1 MEHVVQQLRD
11 IVRRIAEVQNL
22 GAAQR
27 YREITRS
34 SEREIAKSLLH
45 ERRLRAKIDFGEGLL
60 GEPGWDI
67 LLDLYVRQ
75 ESHDPV
81 SIKSACI
88 ASGVPP
94 TTALRWINVLEQAG
108 LVEREKDASDARRSF
123 VHLSP
128 RGESLMGSYMTL
140 VIRESHS

>member
-1 MEHVVQQLRD
+1 MEHIVQQLRD
-11 IVRRIAEVQNL
+11 IVRRISEVQNL
-22 GAAQR
+22 RTAER
-27 YREITRS
+27 YFEIAEL
-34 SEREIAKSLLH
+34 SELEVAKSLLH

-75 ESHDPV
+75 ASLEPV

-88 ASGVPP
+88 ASRVPS
-94 TTALRWINVLEQAG
+94 TTALRWINLLERAG

-123 VHLSP
+123 VHLSV
-128 RGESLMGSYMTL
+128 RGESLMDSYMSL
-140 VIRESHS
+140 VIRERRT